1 MNRKTRKILTS
12 NGLFHPQANLA
23 GLHLKKCEGG
33 GLTSTKDCVLSEC
46 KELWDCLQKLEP
58 FLKEVV
64 KDFMVEKEEKND
76 YDRSTKK
83 GNDTNLK
90 EKSLPG
96 KFPKSIADF
105 VDSVS

>member
-1 MNRKTRKILTS
+1 
-12 NGLFHPQANLA
+12 
-23 GLHLKKCEGG
+23 
-33 GLTSTKDCVLSEC
+33 
-46 KELWDCLQKLEP
+46 
-58 FLKEVV
+58 
-64 KDFMVEKEEKND
+64 MVEKEEKNE